1 MPRTPAHGKALS
13 HLKRVDPVLA
23 NIIERVGPCRLV
35 PRAEGTHF
43 DAIVRSII
51 FQQLSGKAASTIHNR
66 VRGLYGG
73 RDPEPHELLST
84 EDTRLREAGL
94 SRQKLSYL
102 KDLSSKVVAGDVNL
116 DVEHLDDHEII
127 EQLVKVK
134 GVGKWTVQMFLIFR
148 LGRPDV
154 LPELDL
160 GIQNAVKRAYRRR
173 GKVRPKDILRIGAKW
188 SPHSSIAAWYLWRS
202 LETTAW

>member
-1 MPRTPAHGKALS
+1 MPTPKNNHRKAIA
-13 HLKRVDPVLA
+13 HLKKADPVLA
-23 NIIERVGPCRLV
+23 EIIERVGPCRLV
-35 PRAEGTHF
+35 PKQEGTHF

-51 FQQLSGKAASTIHNR
+51 FQQLSGKAASTIHER

-73 RDPEPHELLST
+73 RNPEPHEIVSI
-84 EDTRLREAGL
+84 DDAQLRAAGL

-102 KDLSSKVVAGDVNL
+102 KDLAAKVAAGEVNL
-116 DVEHLDDHEII
+116 DVDHLGDEEII

-134 GVGKWTVQMFLIFR
+134 GVGRWTVQMFLIFR
-148 LGRPDV
+148 LGRPNV

-173 GKVRPKDILRIGAKW
+173 GRVKPKDILRIGAKW

-202 LETTAW
+202 LEG